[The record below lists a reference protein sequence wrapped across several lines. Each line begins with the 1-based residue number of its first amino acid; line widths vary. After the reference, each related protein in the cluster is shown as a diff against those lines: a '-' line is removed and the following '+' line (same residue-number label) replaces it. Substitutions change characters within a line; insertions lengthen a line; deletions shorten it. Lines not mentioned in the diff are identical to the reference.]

1 MNEKMFLRP
10 YCLIGIGDNEEIE
23 EIKKDLSFIAEPK
36 ANFVTGENLIIATFK
51 TSLFLRELEE
61 FLNMHERTFIIF
73 EMVNSMFFANLQ
85 NKEFQQALFGNEFES
100 LMDINKNP
108 FTDYTPKISEGI
120 KEFLKQ
126 IKDELTEEE
135 YFSPYTESK
144 DPTIDEIL
152 DRINVVGLDNLT
164 EKEKEILDNNSNNK

>member
-108 FTDYTPKISEGI
+108 FTDYTPKIS
-120 KEFLKQ
+120 
-126 IKDELTEEE
+126 
-135 YFSPYTESK
+135 
-144 DPTIDEIL
+144 
-152 DRINVVGLDNLT
+152 
-164 EKEKEILDNNSNNK
+164 